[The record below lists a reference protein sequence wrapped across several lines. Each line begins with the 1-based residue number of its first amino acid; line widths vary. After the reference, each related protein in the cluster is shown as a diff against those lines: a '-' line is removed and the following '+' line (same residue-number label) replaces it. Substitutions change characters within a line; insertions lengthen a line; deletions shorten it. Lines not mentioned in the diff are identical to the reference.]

1 MITLQDIPENYL
13 KKIEIYIQDI
23 SKTLNIDFQHED
35 FDKIIKLYQL
45 FIIELF
51 YFTNNHKNDK
61 KLLKK
66 IDSLSIKKNTL
77 SNYIINTLPFYYKH
91 YCKAENQIYYPA
103 KIADTFLSIF
113 VNIRKYNGYHNTYDI
128 PSSNFSNILFYI
140 ELFKE
145 HKEILHTFF
154 VHFVFNNKND
164 FLFIKNIF
172 LEQQHKESFLKE
184 YITLLLR
191 SIQFSKI
198 NPYLFNVLFN
208 SLNDFDFD
216 NEAKTHYTNLIIKD
230 YIEKTSITEDI
241 VLFLNKKFNKN
252 YIFENVKELSQIRT
266 QLVIEMYNFE
276 TDSFLH
282 NLDNLLEYSNNF
294 LAFKEKLFLERSLRD
309 F

>member
-1 MITLQDIPENYL
+1 MITLQDIQENYL

-23 SKTLNIDFQHED
+23 SKTLNIDFQHKN
-35 FDKIIKLYQL
+35 FDQIIKLYQL

-51 YFTNNHKNDK
+51 YFSNNHKNDK

-66 IDSLSIKKNTL
+66 IVSLSIKKNTL
-77 SNYIINTLPFYYKH
+77 SNYIINTLPFYYQH
-91 YCKAENQIYYPA
+91 YCKDDNNTYDPS
-103 KIADTFLSIF
+103 KIAESFLSIF
-113 VNIRKYNGYHNTYDI
+113 VSIRKCNGYNNTYDI
-128 PSSNFSNILFYI
+128 PSSNFSNILFYM

-145 HKEILHTFF
+145 HKNILNAFLI
-154 VHFVFNNKND
+154 HFIFNNTND
-164 FLFIKNIF
+164 FLFIKKIF
-172 LEQQHKESFLKE
+172 LELQYKESFLKE
-184 YITLLLR
+184 YIILLLN
-191 SIQFSKI
+191 SIKFSKI

-216 NEAKTHYTNLIIKD
+216 DEAKTHYTNVIIKD
-230 YIEKTSITEDI
+230 YIEKHSITENI
-241 VLFLNKKFNKN
+241 VLFLNQKFNKN
-252 YIFENVKELSQIRT
+252 YSFENIKELSQIKP

-294 LAFKEKLFLERSLRD
+294 LAFKEKLFFKKELRN